1 MGMFCYQCQE
11 TARNSG
17 CTVRGVCGKDEATA
31 NLQDV
36 LVYSL
41 KGLALAARRKKN
53 TGMSV
58 TEEAAFIM
66 KGLFATITNAN
77 FDQNRIDQ
85 LIREALK
92 RKTQILDQFSKGGPL
107 NRIEAWSGH
116 SREDMISKFVD
127 ASVQAEKNEDV
138 RSLKEFI
145 VYGLKGLSA
154 YGDHAHILGFHD
166 EELNSELVEILASTT
181 QELSMS
187 GLLELLVRTGNACV
201 KAMALLD
208 RANTSI
214 YGNPEITE
222 VDIGVRDRP
231 GILVSGHDL
240 RDLEELLEQTKDAGI
255 DVHTHGEMLPAH
267 SYPFFK
273 KYTHLAGNYG
283 GSWWKQDRE
292 FARFNGPILM
302 TTNCIIP
309 VKDSYRDR
317 IFTTGMTGYPGV
329 PHIPDREPGK
339 QKDFTDL
346 IERAKKCAPPEEIES
361 GKILGGFAHHQ
372 IEQLSD
378 KILEALKSG
387 SISGFVVMGGCDG
400 RMKSREYYTEV
411 AKALPADTVILTAGC
426 AKYRYNKLPLGD
438 IGGIPRVLDSGQ
450 CNDSYSIAVT
460 AMKLKELFDL
470 TDINELPID
479 FDVAW
484 YEQKAVCVLLALLAL
499 GFKGV
504 RIGPTLPAFVSA
516 HVKETLIEKFGLKA
530 SADVQSDVRAIVD
543 RVKNIPGGKRK

>member
-1 MGMFCYQCQE
+1 MSMFCYQCQE

-17 CTVRGVCGKDEATA
+17 CTVRGVCGKDEETA

-53 TGMSV
+53 AGMPV
-58 TEEAAFIM
+58 TEEAALIM

-85 LIREALK
+85 LIRETLK

-107 NRIEAWSGH
+107 NQIEAWSGG
-116 SREDMISKFVD
+116 SREDMASKFVD
-127 ASVQAEKNEDV
+127 ASVKSEKNEDV

-166 EELNSELVEILASTT
+166 EELNGELMEILASTT

-187 GLLELLVRTGNACV
+187 ELFDLLVRTGNACV

-208 RANTSI
+208 RANTST

-240 RDLEELLEQTKDAGI
+240 KDLEELLEQTKDAGI
-255 DVHTHGEMLPAH
+255 DVYTHGEMLPAH

-309 VKDSYRDR
+309 VKESYRDR

-339 QKDFTDL
+339 QKNFTDL

-378 KILEALKSG
+378 TILEALKSG

-438 IGGIPRVLDSGQ
+438 IGGVPRVLDSGQ

-516 HVKETLIEKFGLKA
+516 RVKETLIEKFGLKA
-530 SADVQSDVRAIVD
+530 SADVQSDVRAIVE
-543 RVKNIPGGKRK
+543 RVKNIPGGERK

>member
-1 MGMFCYQCQE
+1 
-11 TARNSG
+11 
-17 CTVRGVCGKDEATA
+17 
-31 NLQDV
+31 
-36 LVYSL
+36 VYSL
-41 KGLALAARRKKN
+41 KGLALASRRKKN
-53 TGMSV
+53 AGMSV

-92 RKTQILDQFSKGGPL
+92 RKTQVLDQFSTGGPL

-145 VYGLKGLSA
+145 VFGLKGLSA

-187 GLLELLVRTGNACV
+187 RLLELLVRTGNACV

-208 RANTSI
+208 RANTST

-255 DVHTHGEMLPAH
+255 DVYTHGEMLPAH

-530 SADVQSDVRAIVD
+530 SADVQSDVRAIVE
-543 RVKNIPGGKRK
+543 RVKNIPGGERK